1 MSFTG
6 STMGKYSRLWLIITG
21 VILLVVGIGMAIGL
35 GGIPFAGGAMLTTG
49 GILGAIG
56 LLLIVIGLIVGR
68 RAAQVEHLLATG
80 IPGTA
85 QITGLTQT
93 GMYLNEQPQVSLNLI
108 VTVPGRPPYGATH
121 KSFVPLILLGR
132 LTSGA
137 PLAVKVDP
145 VDPQKIAVDWQNIGL
160 FGGQATGMQP
170 MAGMPMA
177 GMQPM
182 GQPMMGTQPM
192 GAGTPA
198 MQVGQAGGSSGVD
211 ESLSQV
217 QAALAASGAAA
228 AAPFATADQGN
239 YSVEQ
244 LREYLRTS
252 GLQGEA
258 RIDKLTDTGQIVGDE
273 RLYTMQVT
281 LELPGQAPRQLAE
294 SAAMVPLR
302 AMHKVKVGWKVPV
315 RVAAENPNLMMFEWD
330 KV

>member
-1 MSFTG
+1 MAFTG

-21 VILLVVGIGMAIGL
+21 GILLAVGVGMAVTL
-35 GGIPFAGGAMLTTG
+35 GNIIYAGPMMVITG
-49 GILGAIG
+49 GILAAVG

-68 RAAQVEHLLATG
+68 RAAAVDQILATG

-85 QITGLTQT
+85 QIMGMTQT
-93 GMYLNEQPQVSLNLI
+93 GMYLNEQPQIELNLL
-108 VTVPGRPPYGATH
+108 VTVPGRPPYAATH
-121 KSFVPLILLGR
+121 KSFVPFILLGR
-132 LTSGA
+132 LGSGA
-137 PLAVKVDP
+137 PLSVKVDP
-145 VDPQKIAVDWQNIGL
+145 VDPQKLVVDWQR
-160 FGGQATGMQP
+160 TGFAAP
-170 MAGMPMA
+170 MGMPMA

-182 GQPMMGTQPM
+182 GQPMMGTQPIPD
-192 GAGTPA
+192 AAPLQSGT
-198 MQVGQAGGSSGVD
+198 GSQTTASGGVD

-228 AAPFATADQGN
+228 AAPFASAAQGN
-239 YSVEQ
+239 LSVEQ

-281 LELPGQAPRQLAE
+281 LELPGQEPRQLAE

-302 AMHKVKVGWKVPV
+302 AMHKVHVGWKVPV
-315 RVAAENPNLMMFEWD
+315 RVAADNPNLMMFEWD

>member
-6 STMGKYSRLWLIITG
+6 STMGKYSRIWLIITG
-21 VILLVVGIGMAIGL
+21 VILLVVGGVMAIAL
-35 GGIPFAGGAMLTTG
+35 GSIPFAGGAMLMTG
-49 GILGAIG
+49 GILAAVG

-68 RAAQVEHLLATG
+68 RAGQVDQLLATG

-93 GMYLNEQPQVSLNLI
+93 GMYLNEQPQVSMNLV
-108 VTVPGRPPYGATH
+108 VTVPGRPPFGATH

-145 VDPQKIAVDWQNIGL
+145 ADPQKVVVDWQNVGL
-160 FGGQATGMQP
+160 MSQP
-170 MAGMPMA
+170 MGMPMA

-182 GQPMMGTQPM
+182 AGVQPMGQPTMGTQPM
-192 GAGTPA
+192 QAGAPA
-198 MQVGQAGGSSGVD
+198 MQAGTQQTGSSGVD

-217 QAALAASGAAA
+217 QAALAASGTST
-228 AAPFATADQGN
+228 AAPYATPDQGN

-302 AMHKVKVGWKVPV
+302 AMHKVHVGWKVPV
-315 RVAAENPNLMMFEWD
+315 RVAADNPNLMMFEWD